1 VDAGTLFPDPQ
12 FTLDAPDKL
21 RTIVSPVFV
30 LAIVVNNVF
39 DDQVADNPAETVW
52 SAVVSV
58 VGRVVV
64 V

>member
-1 VDAGTLFPDPQ
+1 VDAGTLFPAPQ
-12 FTLDAPDKL
+12 FTLDAPEKF

-30 LAIVVNNVF
+30 LAIVVNSVF
-39 DDQVADNPAETVW
+39 DDHVADNPAETVW
-52 SAVVSV
+52 RAVVSV